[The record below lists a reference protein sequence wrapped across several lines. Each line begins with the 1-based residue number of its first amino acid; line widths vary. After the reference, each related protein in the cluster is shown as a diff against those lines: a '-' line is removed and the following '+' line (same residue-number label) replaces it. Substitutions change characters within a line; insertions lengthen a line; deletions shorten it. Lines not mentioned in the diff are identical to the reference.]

1 MLRIR
6 QNEHGLGRKDSS
18 LAKPSYVQ
26 LCFCQSMLVTLQFVA
41 LNHDQKESER
51 TPLGNSYLVPG
62 RPIRMDA
69 TVLPVNVQRSIVIVR
84 VFYFQA
90 FGKDRLKAMPSNE
103 ARVLPEFPVF
113 CVFMELVVIYCIIM
127 KSL

>member
-1 MLRIR
+1 
-6 QNEHGLGRKDSS
+6 
-18 LAKPSYVQ
+18 
-26 LCFCQSMLVTLQFVA
+26 
-41 LNHDQKESER
+41 
-51 TPLGNSYLVPG
+51 LGNSYLVPG